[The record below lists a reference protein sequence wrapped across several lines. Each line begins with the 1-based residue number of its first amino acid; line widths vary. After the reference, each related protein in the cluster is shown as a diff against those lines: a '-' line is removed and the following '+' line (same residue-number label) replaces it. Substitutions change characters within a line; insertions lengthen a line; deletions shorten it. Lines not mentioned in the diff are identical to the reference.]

1 MNAPPRL
8 GDRLRGLL
16 RLLDRMLG
24 IDRAVCGDR
33 FWLTPGAVL
42 LATFLGFLV
51 IGEITAA
58 PLYVSL
64 PNGAVI
70 ALVMS
75 GLTVACMTP
84 GDDTDDDPPGGDDD
98 CPVLG
103 SPGGPWVVLA
113 RVRLG
118 DVAPH
123 RQDPAE
129 EREQQS
135 PAQEHEAALPV
146 GQQLEPVARR
156 PGQGSPGRRREI
168 RVDLLDHRGQ

>member
-1 MNAPPRL
+1 MLL
-8 GDRLRGLL
+8 G
-16 RLLDRMLG
+16 
-24 IDRAVCGDR
+24 
-33 FWLTPGAVL
+33 
-42 LATFLGFLV
+42 TFLGFFV

-75 GLTVACMTP
+75 GLTLACMTP
-84 GDDTDDDPPGGDDD
+84 AEDSDDDPPRGDDDD

-103 SPGGPWVVLA
+103 SPGGPWVLVA
-113 RVRLG
+113 RLR
-118 DVAPH
+118 DVAAD

-135 PAQEHEAALPV
+135 PAQEHQAALPV
-146 GQQLEPVARR
+146 G
-156 PGQGSPGRRREI
+156 
-168 RVDLLDHRGQ
+168 

>member
-1 MNAPPRL
+1 VVRVNASRRL
-8 GDRLRGLL
+8 GDMLAGLL
-16 RLLDRMLG
+16 RRLDRMVG
-24 IDRAVCGDR
+24 IDRAARGDR
-33 FWLTPGAVL
+33 FWLAPGAVL
-42 LATFLGFLV
+42 LGTFLGFFV

-84 GDDTDDDPPGGDDD
+84 AEDIDDDRRGGDDD

-103 SPGGPWVVLA
+103 SPGGPWLVVA
-113 RVRLG
+113 RLR
-118 DVAPH
+118 DVAAD
-123 RQDPAE
+123 RQDPTE

-135 PAQEHEAALPV
+135 PAQEHEAALPI
-146 GQQLEPVARR
+146 G
-156 PGQGSPGRRREI
+156 
-168 RVDLLDHRGQ
+168 

>member
-1 MNAPPRL
+1 MLA
-8 GDRLRGLL
+8 GLL
-16 RLLDRMLG
+16 RPLDRMVG
-24 IDRAVCGDR
+24 IDRAARGDR
-33 FWLTPGAVL
+33 FWLAPGAVL
-42 LATFLGFLV
+42 LGTFLGFLL

-84 GDDTDDDPPGGDDD
+84 AEDIDDDRRGGDDD

-103 SPGGPWVVLA
+103 SPGGPWVVVA
-113 RVRLG
+113 RLR
-118 DVAPH
+118 DVAADC
-123 RQDPAE
+123 QDPTE

-135 PAQEHEAALPV
+135 PAQEHQAALPI
-146 GQQLEPVARR
+146 G
-156 PGQGSPGRRREI
+156 
-168 RVDLLDHRGQ
+168 

>member
-1 MNAPPRL
+1 MNASRRL
-8 GDRLRGLL
+8 GDMLAGLL
-16 RLLDRMLG
+16 RPLDRMVG
-24 IDRAVCGDR
+24 IDRAARGDR
-33 FWLTPGAVL
+33 FWLAPGAVL
-42 LATFLGFLV
+42 LGTFLGFFV

-84 GDDTDDDPPGGDDD
+84 AEDIDDDPRGGDDD

-103 SPGGPWVVLA
+103 SPGGPWVVVA
-113 RVRLG
+113 RLR
-118 DVAPH
+118 DVAADC
-123 RQDPAE
+123 QDPTE

-135 PAQEHEAALPV
+135 PAQEHQAALPI
-146 GQQLEPVARR
+146 G
-156 PGQGSPGRRREI
+156 
-168 RVDLLDHRGQ
+168 